1 VGSLS
6 EGRWAPHQNGGFAE
20 SGVIR
25 LLSLTGER
33 VRSARLSKKNVTGGT
48 AEVNEMLLAI
58 AALLI
63 QVPAIPQSSIPIA
76 TTAAADL
83 SSRVTFAPGIV
94 REPASPGIV
103 LPTSRSLRL
112 PAARGFV
119 TPVYLAPAE
128 PRYEQP
134 SRRLWFTLSI
144 AQHGAA
150 TFDAWSTRRVIS
162 SGQGQE
168 QNLLLRPF
176 AGNTSLYAA
185 IQVGPALLDYL
196 GRRMMK
202 SQQSWTRHA
211 WWLPQ
216 ALGTAV
222 SIACG
227 VHNLGVASV
236 PRARLP

>member
-1 VGSLS
+1 
-6 EGRWAPHQNGGFAE
+6 
-20 SGVIR
+20 
-25 LLSLTGER
+25 
-33 VRSARLSKKNVTGGT
+33 
-48 AEVNEMLLAI
+48 MLLAI

-63 QVPAIPQSSIPIA
+63 QIPAIPQGSIPIA
-76 TTAAADL
+76 TTVAADL
-83 SSRVTFAPGIV
+83 GASAAFTPGRIV
-94 REPASPGIV
+94 PE
-103 LPTSRSLRL
+103 
-112 PAARGFV
+112 PAARSAIVPATLWSLPLSAPRAFV
-119 TPVYLAPAE
+119 APVYRAPTK
-128 PRYEQP
+128 PRYEEEP
-134 SRRLWFTLSI
+134 SRRLWLTLTI

-176 AGNTSLYAA
+176 AGNASLYAA

-196 GRRMMK
+196 GRRMMR
-202 SQQSWTRHA
+202 SQQGWTRHA

-222 SIACG
+222 SIASG

-236 PRARLP
+236 PRDGLP